1 MDIIADWLD
10 TEKLLGAAE
19 TEDEIGV
26 VLRMHL
32 ALEKILN
39 HFLRSRI
46 TSDLVPYIKV
56 PSFTAQKIA
65 LAAAFG
71 MPVPFLASAHE
82 VNRIRNGM
90 AHDGDPLS
98 KDKVAQLSRQVDSI
112 SRINIHFHPLAKRY
126 VEFSQNQPGK
136 MFTFGA
142 SGARIDFLI
151 ASFVLVTEMAQWLA
165 NERSPDVT

>member
-1 MDIIADWLD
+1 MDVVADWFD
-10 TEKLLGAAE
+10 TEKLIDAAE

-46 TSDLVPYIKV
+46 TGDLAPYIKV
-56 PSFTAQKIA
+56 PGYTAQKIA

-71 MPVPFLASAHE
+71 MPIPFLAAAHE

-90 AHDGDPLS
+90 AHDGDALAR
-98 KDKVAQLSRQVDSI
+98 DKVAQLARQVDSI
-112 SRINIHFHPLAKRY
+112 HSINSSFHPLAKRY
-126 VEFSQNQPGK
+126 VEFSQTKPGK
-136 MFTFGA
+136 IFTFGT
-142 SGARIDFLI
+142 SGERIDFLI
-151 ASFVLVTEMAQWLA
+151 ATFVLLTEMAQWLA
-165 NERSPDVT
+165 SQSSPAAV

>member
-1 MDIIADWLD
+1 MDVIADWFD
-10 TEKLLGAAE
+10 TGKLIGAAE

-32 ALEKILN
+32 ALEKVLN

-46 TSDLVPYIKV
+46 TSELAPYIKV

-82 VNRIRNGM
+82 INRIRNGM
-90 AHDGDPLS
+90 AHDGDTLA
-98 KDKVAQLSRQVDSI
+98 KDKVAQLARQVDSI
-112 SRINIHFHPLAKRY
+112 KSINSSFHPLAKRY
-126 VEFSQNQPGK
+126 VEFSQKQPGK
-136 MFTFGA
+136 KHAFGA
-142 SGARIDFLI
+142 SGVRVDFLI
-151 ASFVLVTEMAQWLA
+151 ATFVLVTEMAQWLA
-165 NERSPDVT
+165 SQK